1 MVPKVGGEDTGAHP
15 IETGIR
21 RNSRESFRRH
31 AVARSSRMSVSPDA
45 GSPHLGDDA
54 RLDPEE
60 FP

>member
-31 AVARSSRMSVSPDA
+31 AVACVVPDVCFPRCRVSP
-45 GSPHLGDDA
+45 LG
-54 RLDPEE
+54 R
-60 FP
+60 